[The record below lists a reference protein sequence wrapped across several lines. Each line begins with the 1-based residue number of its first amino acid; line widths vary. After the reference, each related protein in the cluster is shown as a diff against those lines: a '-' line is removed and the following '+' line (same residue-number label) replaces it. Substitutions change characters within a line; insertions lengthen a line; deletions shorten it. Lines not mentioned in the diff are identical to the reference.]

1 MHLLIAVDWRLGLAL
16 AILLIAGLSKGVT
29 GLGAPALALP
39 VLALAYP
46 FTLVI
51 AVLILPTIASDV
63 VMVARLWRHAAGARR
78 LLVFALGGLIGIV
91 IGTNVLVRVNPNLLK
106 GLLGVVV
113 LVFVATSWSGRL
125 PSMTRRLERVAGGVT
140 GLVAG
145 ALQGSAG
152 SSGPLVTMYLFDL
165 GLDRLLFL
173 FSINALFLVLD
184 VTQFVALHQ
193 VGLVTGGTLLLAL
206 LGGVPLLLGVAGGL
220 ALQGRIDD
228 AVFRRVVLSV
238 LGLVGAGLVA
248 QSILQFVRGYV

>member
-1 MHLLIAVDWRLGLAL
+1 VHLLIAVDWRLGLAL
-16 AILLIAGLSKGVT
+16 AVLLIAGLSKGVT

-51 AVLILPTIASDV
+51 AVLVLPTIVSDL
-63 VMVARLWRHAAGARR
+63 VMVARLWRHAAGLRR
-78 LLVFALGGLIGIV
+78 LLVFAAAGLVGIV
-91 IGTNVLVRVNPNLLK
+91 IGTNVLLRLNPNLLK
-106 GLLGVVV
+106 ALLGVVV
-113 LVFVATSWSGRL
+113 LVFVVTSWAGRM
-125 PSMTRRLERVAGGVT
+125 PSLAGRSERVAGGVT

-152 SSGPLVTMYLFDL
+152 SSGPLAAIYLFDL
-165 GLDRLLFL
+165 GLDRLVFL
-173 FSINALFLVLD
+173 FSINALFFVFD

-193 VGLVTGGTLLLAL
+193 VGLVTGGTLVLAL
-206 LGGVPLLLGVAGGL
+206 LAGAPLLLGVAGGL

-238 LGLVGAGLVA
+238 LGLVGAGLVV
-248 QSILQFVRGYV
+248 QSILHLVRG